1 MAHIILDKQ
10 ISKEELEQIIK
21 TGFPNYLTKWES
33 SYLVINTGLDG
44 KFTVQLSGK
53 KVYVFPWI
61 HPLLVFILAF
71 SLVGLLF
78 VIPFFSY
85 SKLATEIANHIKE
98 KCEKNEIPSTE
109 LSKIPDTCPH
119 CKNPNSK
126 RIRSCEWC
134 GHQII

>member
-1 MAHIILDKQ
+1 MASVILDKQ
-10 ISKEELEQIIK
+10 ISREELEQIIK
-21 TGFPNYLTKWES
+21 KGFPNYLTSWKAA
-33 SYLVINTGLDG
+33 YLLVDTGIQG

-53 KVYVFPWI
+53 KVYVYPWVS
-61 HPLLVFILAF
+61 PLLAILMG
-71 SLVGLLF
+71 LTIIGLLF
-78 VIPFFSY
+78 LIPFTTISP
-85 SKLATEIANHIKE
+85 LAKEIANHVKE
-98 KCEKNEIPSTE
+98 NCDNTDIQSVE